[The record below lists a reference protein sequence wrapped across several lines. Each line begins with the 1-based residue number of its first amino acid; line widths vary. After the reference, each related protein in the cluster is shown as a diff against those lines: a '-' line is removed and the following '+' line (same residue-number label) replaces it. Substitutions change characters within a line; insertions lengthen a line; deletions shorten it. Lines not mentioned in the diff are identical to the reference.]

1 MTSRED
7 EGGIQHCLPT
17 LGFAGLERCSE
28 CPHGIHTHCRPG
40 LQQWQQSPDTVRPP
54 TTTRMSTSVCQAGRK
69 THGLQQ
75 GPYPQCSSPIPGP
88 GRAPRLLPPRSGA
101 LWGAAN
107 RVTRPGFL
115 NAAQHTHTLGEFL
128 TAVSEQERWFISC
141 AWPGN
146 GPG

>member
-1 MTSRED
+1 MRE
-7 EGGIQHCLPT
+7 GYSTACPRWAL
-17 LGFAGLERCSE
+17 LGWSDALSALMAF
-28 CPHGIHTHCRPG
+28 THCRPG

-54 TTTRMSTSVCQAGRK
+54 TTTRMSTTVCQAGRK

-88 GRAPRLLPPRSGA
+88 GRAPRLLPPCSGA

-115 NAAQHTHTLGEFL
+115 NAAHSHSGGIPHGCVRAGKVVYILCLAWKRPWL
-128 TAVSEQERWFISC
+128 TRSEGF
-141 AWPGN
+141 
-146 GPG
+146 